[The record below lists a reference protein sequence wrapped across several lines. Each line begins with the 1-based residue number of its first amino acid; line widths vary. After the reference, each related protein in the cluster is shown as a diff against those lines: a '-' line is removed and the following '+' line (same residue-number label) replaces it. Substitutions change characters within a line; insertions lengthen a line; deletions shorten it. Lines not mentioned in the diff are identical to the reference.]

1 MINLTKRT
9 LIIASTVLTL
19 GVTGGATYMATT
31 PTPKTG
37 ADTSP
42 IVTQIDNHET
52 RIKNLEGNVTVLQT
66 KTGTAPAATN
76 TPVPVVTAPVVGSTT
91 TSATPVDTVPT
102 ATTATVAPIVVT
114 AYKEI
119 VIDADTSDCEYTYS
133 DGSTY
138 VFHWKTT
145 KLQGSWITDGDGGNG
160 RWVKATL
167 TNGYC
172 NDKAIGT
179 VKL

>member
-1 MINLTKRT
+1 MNITKRT
-9 LIIASTVLTL
+9 IIIASTILTL

-66 KTGTAPAATN
+66 KTGTAPAVTN
-76 TPVPVVTAPVVGSTT
+76 TPVPVVNVTATTPVSTT
-91 TSATPVDTVPT
+91 TSSTTIPVDT
-102 ATTATVAPIVVT
+102 TVTPVTVT

-119 VIDADTSDCEYTYS
+119 VLDADTSDCEYTYS
-133 DGSTY
+133 DGTTY
-138 VFHWKTT
+138 RFHWKTRGKDT
-145 KLQGSWITDGDGGNG
+145 VITDSNG
-160 RWVKATL
+160 E
-167 TNGYC
+167 NGYSVKTSVKNGFC
-172 NDKAIGT
+172 DDRAIGI
-179 VKL
+179 VK

>member
-119 VIDADTSDCEYTYS
+119 VIDADTSDCQYTYS

-145 KLQGSWITDGDGGNG
+145 NLKGSYAEDGNG
-160 RWVKATL
+160 A
-167 TNGYC
+167 NGRYLKTVSYSGSC
-172 NDKAIGT
+172 DSRAIGQP
-179 VKL
+179 KN

>member
-1 MINLTKRT
+1 MINLSKRT

-19 GVTGGATYMATT
+19 GVTGGATYMAIT

-76 TPVPVVTAPVVGSTT
+76 TPVPVVTAPVVSSPTT
-91 TSATPVDTVPT
+91 TTTPVDTVPT
-102 ATTATVAPIVVT
+102 ATVAPVVVT

-119 VIDADTSDCEYTYS
+119 VIDADTSDCQYTYS

-138 VFHWKTT
+138 VFHWKTR
-145 KLQGSWITDGDGGNG
+145 GPDSWVTDGNG
-160 RWVKATL
+160 DNGHSVKSINH
-167 TNGYC
+167 NGYC
-172 NDKAIGT
+172 DKNAIGIQ
-179 VKL
+179 KIN